1 MKIIYRLISYC
12 YLWLPKKLQKALQ
25 KNLFQQQEIEQIF
38 KIEFSNGEVQK
49 LVNFEIQNNQ
59 INLISVNLILMKLVD
74 KILRTENLI
83 ILTLIIIA
91 LSGNTYHEDQTG
103 QIIVLFS
110 LICYLLDKL
119 QYLIN
124 LLIISYQR
132 WKQQSIINNYKCR
145 IFQKFPNISDEEI
158 QKMEEN
164 NQDYIEFKSY
174 QTIKWFELQVGQIVC
189 LKHGKQSP
197 ADLLILDSSQEQV
210 LADFELR
217 IPCPCTFVNVN
228 HNNKGNI
235 MDFITKLNG
244 SIQFTTQETI
254 TGSIK
259 LKNDPKATSFN
270 QKNMIMRGE
279 IMDRADWIF
288 GMAIRVGDDCRS
300 VQKSLNNQSFQS
312 KSWLREFH
320 TQIVCL
326 SGILFSICFIPNII
340 YSSLIQT
347 EYFFD
352 SLIYCLLILPQTIL
366 LVEKIWYFFILLYN
380 NQLFAKY
387 QIQQALK
394 DSKSRVLKTKTQEN
408 TISITSQNERKIL
421 MPIKKNFILSLI
433 PASNQL
439 KIIKHNSNKQN
450 ISGFLTLAPQSILDL
465 IQTDIIVFENPQNLF
480 KASPKVIQ
488 LVQNFKNYQFN
499 HDKLKDLIIKASPQ
513 QKTNCDKMLL
523 DTNRQQTQDEMK
535 TLDIEMLIQEK
546 RVPDLRNLQDSFV
559 STKSMKKIQFMR
571 KDTLSDYKQ
580 QEPKLN
586 NGIGKKKSSR
596 YIFEQSFAAK
606 PNNQYNS
613 QDSSKDTSNNNPSAS
628 FQSPPILKQ
637 KTQFIRTA
645 NLFKHSSSSFQNSS
659 SKLNEI
665 NQDRLVGDI
674 LNEQDFIDVLY
685 NKDDTIHN
693 EILIMMLITNSA
705 MTLYNE
711 KLQKLEINFE
721 NKYDQ
726 SILQFTELFDYC
738 LVCATEIENSRPE
751 FNMKTIIKKVITISN
766 VSKIFDVLTF
776 LEPTENRKNILSVLV
791 RDPESFLL
799 DEGALL
805 YSRIETSNFG
815 QQENKYNEFLSE
827 MTWDGQKTFLYTK
840 KQLDQVQTDEFLK
853 KLSAIYETYGNRSHE
868 IEKLFIELE
877 QQSEPMFAIGIKSH
891 NSNCLVLSS
900 QELNYDILDQDK
912 IFQNLYNFNLKPC
925 FVTQYNY
932 DELLIFLR
940 SFQIIR
946 SKEQILEL
954 KEKDKQQLQFKV
966 KQYFQALLE
975 QQNTNQNYD
984 KFIIVSSEAFNTIR
998 KDDYLKYHFILIVQF
1013 SFGLGAYSFTSSQ
1026 KGKLIKLLKMADKKI
1041 LTIGNSLDNGYMFSK
1056 SDISVSLMKNKS
1068 LISIL
1073 HPKFVTFNMKQ
1084 IFRMLFIY
1092 CPNQML
1098 NYLAIME
1105 VQLYRCT
1112 LIGLIIFA
1120 SDFEFKN
1127 MNMFYLL
1134 LFYLIPS
1141 NLLSSIQNYYL
1152 FVLHT
1157 KQQLKNAN
1165 NYSRLLSNL
1174 KNKILFKQAIKVI
1187 FIAII
1192 DFCILILIQNSILNY
1207 VSPNGK
1213 VDQTQQIILLYIALE
1228 ILEKSKILF
1237 YVFSLQ
1243 SKMQQFIIHLCV
1255 TIIMTTI
1262 LIIIFNLVQIS
1273 VDQQKI
1279 IEEFDTENLVAFI
1292 FISIFVLGLSYILQE
1307 TLQICSIEFALPS
1320 DLYSL
1325 DQNYQ
1330 EIVQLKNNI
1339 TSSNSLS
1346 EFEDEK
1352 LKNFNQKLKQLT
1364 DQLFDNK
1371 DIIEECITKQIKG
1384 DQSLIDEM
1392 DKLHGFQ
1399 DKKTESSFQDFF
1411 REQNNH
1417 RFNIVYAFIFY
1428 DISIII
1434 IHFYEIF
1441 IEETFQFS
1449 ILITAIIQFV
1459 IQIFIA
1465 FLQFR
1470 VINDKKVKQNLQI
1483 FSYILRFIFQ
1493 IIIDILHFE
1502 SEQTFIGF
1510 LFNFQFIL
1518 AFAMTSQPQISILM
1532 YSALQLINYVINL
1545 LSDGFTM
1552 NYKDYKVLIFCISKY
1567 SLLLIEV
1574 SYPVFQMVEKTQFL
1588 QRSFYIYQNR
1598 LNNEK
1603 KKINNILGLLM
1614 PRFIQERMNKGQIQ
1628 ISQDQGDVTVL
1639 FCDIYQFDKVIKFEQ
1654 ENILDFLDTLYR
1666 AFDQLCQTYD
1676 LQKIETVGKTYMAAG
1691 GLKDYDA
1698 VINQKNA
1705 NSTTRALETAIA
1717 MMETVKT
1724 MKYGDNQ
1731 DVKLKIGIHY
1741 GRVIAG
1747 VIGSHKP
1754 QFSLIGDTVNTTS
1767 RVCSTSEAGFVTLSE
1782 SAYNHIKDTTKYQFE
1797 QKSVAAKGKG
1807 TIETFRLKIYT
1818 KEKESS
1824 KIITPKVC
1832 FEKSEKNY
1840 EPECK
1845 VTVMPLKNSENTK
1858 TPLKS
1863 VMKRA
1868 SIMNQACLI
1877 TDAKSPQVL
1886 FKQIQKDIKNKQQ
1899 PLAIIKKRSSIEQDC
1914 KDLDFK
1920 RLNSQ
1925 KSRSGSIFDNDNQ
1938 SQVYQKAKTPA
1949 LKSTMRNSIS
1959 AHKRLVRQS
1968 EDATNTN
1975 NGNVA
1980 TLQQI
1985 SMTHFS
1991 QMDVKT
1997 QPQLNQIQIQNNQ
2010 NNNNNQQPLINS
2022 FQQTSQNQLLLIAE
2036 HPSKE
2041 SLQQEKNEDEVQIP
2055 QQQTQNWIQRPQI
2068 KKKGTIIMAD
2078 LVQQRKSGFIKSST
2092 RIIVSD
2098 EKEKEKIVK
2107 IAQIDNN
2114 DQQTEQIVK
2123 RQITKQ
2129 KSIKPIQQES
2139 SDSAIRKQ
2147 NDNLY
2152 EKFEELEI
2160 NKRQGISMLQ
2170 KKLDLMKLKNIKKFK
2185 LDFEKDCDSEQFK
2198 SFYDSIDQISYY
2210 QIYEE
2215 YKDQELINLRQT
2227 YSFLL
2232 ILIVLKNL
2240 LYFILDD
2247 LSASTHIGLLISL
2260 LFQITLSLGLAIPIY
2275 KYREQ
2280 QNFQKL
2286 KIFGFIYFIII
2297 NLLNLLVIEFSDVSE
2312 FQIILQAC
2320 QITTIYINLFY
2331 LQMLIVQDKYK
2342 LLITYII
2349 LLTLITVYE
2358 KFVLEILFFGLSI
2371 IGLTFYSQYQVNQ
2384 ILVKNYKVSQQL
2396 QLQIAKYENML
2407 QYLMPPHALKR
2418 LLQPDQ
2424 DNTETFIDVLENATV
2439 LFADIAGFTKY
2450 SSSVEPE
2457 TVVEMLRN
2465 LFQTFDEFC
2474 QMTQVYKLFTIG
2486 DCYVCMGVMDLN
2498 QRDPAEEAQ
2507 NVLVFGL
2514 KMIQIIN
2521 DCNKDP
2527 QYQHLNMR
2535 IGVHT
2540 GKVLGGVVGTD
2551 VVRYDIYGED
2561 VTIANLMES
2570 SGSEGKMLVS
2580 EHTKNLIESVYEDFK
2595 FDYAKDVYIPS
2606 KDITLPTFFVQLND
2620 LVFSQDE

>member
-12 YLWLPKKLQKALQ
+12 YLWLPKKLQKTLQ
-25 KNLFQQQEIEQIF
+25 KTLFQQQENEQIF

-59 INLISVNLILMKLVD
+59 INLISVKMIVFLLVD

-83 ILTLIIIA
+83 ILIILIIA
-91 LSGNTYHEDQTG
+91 LAGNTYTQDSTG
-103 QIIVLFS
+103 QIIVLFT

-124 LLIISYQR
+124 LLLISYQR
-132 WKQQSIINNYKCR
+132 WKQQSSINNNKCR

-158 QKMEEN
+158 QKLEDN

-174 QTIKWFELQVGQIVC
+174 LSIKWCELQVGQIVC

-210 LADFELR
+210 LADYELR
-217 IPCPCTFVNVN
+217 VPCPCTFVNVN
-228 HNNKGNI
+228 HNSKGNI

-244 SIQFTTQETI
+244 SISFSVQESI

-270 QKNMIMRGE
+270 KKNMIMRGE

-288 GMAIRVGDDCRS
+288 GMAIRVGDDCRY
-300 VQKSLNNQSFQS
+300 VQTNLNKRSFQS
-312 KSWLREFH
+312 QSWLRDFH

-326 SGILFSICFIPNII
+326 CGVLFSICFIPNII
-340 YSSLIQT
+340 YSSLTQPD
-347 EYFFD
+347 YFFD
-352 SLIYCLLILPQTIL
+352 SLIYCLLIFPQALL
-366 LVEKIWYFFILLYN
+366 LVEKIWYFCILLYN
-380 NQLFAKY
+380 NQLFEKH

-394 DSKSRVLKTKTQEN
+394 DQKQSDQKIN
-408 TISITSQNERKIL
+408 TEYNHVTITSQNERKIL
-421 MPIKKNFILSLI
+421 MPIKKKFSLNLI
-433 PASNQL
+433 PASIQL
-439 KIIKHNSNKQN
+439 RLMKHNSNKQN
-450 ISGFLTLAPQSILDL
+450 ISGFLALAPQNILDL
-465 IQTDIIVFENPQNLF
+465 IQTDIIVFENPQHLF
-480 KASPKVIQ
+480 KESPKVVQ

-499 HDKLKDLIIKASPQ
+499 YDKLKDLVTKASPQ
-513 QKTNCDKMLL
+513 QKTNCDKMLI

-546 RVPDLRNLQDSFV
+546 RVPDLRSSQESFV
-559 STKSMKKIQFMR
+559 STKQIKKLQFMR
-571 KDTLSDYKQ
+571 KDTLSDFKQ
-580 QEPKLN
+580 QEPKLA

-596 YIFEQSFAAK
+596 FIFDQSFAAK
-606 PNNQYNS
+606 SNHQQNTH
-613 QDSSKDTSNNNPSAS
+613 DSSKDISNNNNGSQS

-637 KTQFIRTA
+637 KSQFIRQGTQ
-645 NLFKHSSSSFQNSS
+645 FKHNSSSFQNSQ
-659 SKLNEI
+659 SKLNEA
-665 NQDRLVGDI
+665 NQDRLIGDI

-685 NKDDTIHN
+685 SKDDTIHN
-693 EILIMMLITNSA
+693 EILIMMLITNSV

-711 KLQKLEINFE
+711 KLQKLEFNFE

-766 VSKIFDVLTF
+766 ISKIFDVLTF

-805 YSRIETSNFG
+805 YSRIETSNYN

-827 MTWDGQKTFLYTK
+827 MSWDGQKTFVYTK
-840 KQLDQVQTDEFLK
+840 KQLDQTQTDEFLK

-877 QQSEPMFAIGIKSH
+877 QQSEPMFSIGIKSH

-912 IFQNLYNFNLKPC
+912 IFQHLYNFNLKTC
-925 FVTQYNY
+925 FVTQYSY

-946 SKEQILEL
+946 SKEQIVEF

-966 KQYFQALLE
+966 KQHIQALLE
-975 QQNTNQNYD
+975 NQNANQNEEQ
-984 KFIIVSSEAFNTIR
+984 FIIVSSEAFNTII
-998 KDDYLKYHFILIVQF
+998 KDDYLKYHFIFIVQF
-1013 SFGLGAYSFTSSQ
+1013 SFGLGAYQLNSVQ

-1041 LTIGNSLDNGYMFSK
+1041 LTVGNSLDNGYMFSK
-1056 SDISVSLMKNKS
+1056 SDVSVSLMRSKS
-1068 LISIL
+1068 LISTL
-1073 HPKFVTFNMKQ
+1073 HPKFVTSNMKQ
-1084 IFRMLFIY
+1084 LFRMLFIY
-1092 CPNQML
+1092 CPTQML
-1098 NYLAIME
+1098 NYLAIIE

-1112 LIGLIIFA
+1112 LIGLTIFA
-1120 SDFEFKN
+1120 GHFELN
-1127 MNMFYLL
+1127 DINLFYLL

-1141 NLLSSIQNYYL
+1141 NLLSSVQYYYL

-1165 NYSRLLSNL
+1165 NYARLLQNL
-1174 KNKILFKQAIKVI
+1174 KNKILLKSALKII
-1187 FIAII
+1187 LIAII
-1192 DFCILILIQNSILNY
+1192 DFFILILIQNSILDF
-1207 VSPNGK
+1207 VSLNGK
-1213 VDQTQQIILLYIALE
+1213 VDQTQQIILLYLALE
-1228 ILEKSKILF
+1228 ILEKSKIIF
-1237 YVFSLQ
+1237 YIFSLSTQ
-1243 SKMQQFIIHLCV
+1243 LQHKIIQICSNIV
-1255 TIIMTTI
+1255 MVTI
-1262 LIIIFNLVQIS
+1262 LIIIFNIIQTI
-1273 VDQQKI
+1273 VDDQMI
-1279 IEEFDTENLVAFI
+1279 IEEFDLENFVAFI
-1292 FISIFVLGLSYILQE
+1292 FIAVFVLGLSYIFYE
-1307 TLQICSIEFALPS
+1307 TLQIFSIQFVLPS
-1320 DLYSL
+1320 DLYSF

-1330 EIVQLKNNI
+1330 EIKSLRNNI
-1339 TSSNSLS
+1339 SSQNSLS

-1352 LKNFNQKLKQLT
+1352 LRVFNQKLKQLT

-1371 DIIEECITKQIKG
+1371 DIIEECIIKQIKG

-1428 DISIII
+1428 DICIII
-1434 IHFYEIF
+1434 MHFYKIF
-1441 IEETFQFS
+1441 TDDIFKFS
-1449 ILITAIIQFV
+1449 ILITTVIQFV

-1470 VINDKKVKQNLQI
+1470 VITDKKNKQNLQI
-1483 FSYILRFIFQ
+1483 LSYILRFLFQ
-1493 IIIDILHFE
+1493 IIIDILYFE
-1502 SEQTFIGF
+1502 SEQTFVGF
-1510 LFNFQFIL
+1510 IFNYSFIL
-1518 AFAMTSQPQISILM
+1518 AFAMTTQPKIPLLL
-1532 YSALQLINYVINL
+1532 YVVLQLINYVINL

-1552 NYKDYKVLIFCISKY
+1552 TYSDYHVLIFCIAKY
-1567 SLLLIEV
+1567 SLLLLEI
-1574 SYPVFQMVEKTQFL
+1574 SYPVFQMVQKTHFL

-1598 LNNEK
+1598 LNYEK

-1639 FCDIYQFDKVIKFEQ
+1639 FCDIYQFDKVIKFQQ

-1747 VIGSHKP
+1747 VIGFHKP

-1767 RVCSTSEAGFVTLSE
+1767 RVCSTSDAGFITLSE
-1782 SAYNHIKDTTKYQFE
+1782 SAYNHIKDTTKHQFE

-1807 TIETFRLKIYT
+1807 TLETFRLKVCT

-1824 KIITPKVC
+1824 KNITPKAC
-1832 FEKSEKNY
+1832 LDKNEKNF
-1840 EPECK
+1840 EPDCK
-1845 VTVMPLKNSENTK
+1845 VQIMPLKNSDNSK
-1858 TPLKS
+1858 TPLKG

-1868 SIMNQACLI
+1868 SLMNQTGI
-1877 TDAKSPQVL
+1877 TNDAKTPSVL
-1886 FKQIQKDIKNKQQ
+1886 FKQISRDIKNKQQ
-1899 PLAIIKKRSSIEQDC
+1899 PLVIIKKKSSIEHDC
-1914 KDLDFK
+1914 KDLDLK

-1925 KSRSGSIFDNDNQ
+1925 KSKSGSNLDNDNQ
-1938 SQVYQKAKTPA
+1938 SQIHQKAKTPA
-1949 LKSTMRNSIS
+1949 LISTMRNSITT
-1959 AHKRLVRQS
+1959 HKRLIRQS
-1968 EDATNTN
+1968 EDGTN
-1975 NGNVA
+1975 NNNTG

-1991 QMDVKT
+1991 QIDMKT
-1997 QPQLNQIQIQNNQ
+1997 QPQLIQSHIQTNQSPNNI
-2010 NNNNNQQPLINS
+2010 QQPIINS
-2022 FQQTSQNQLLLIAE
+2022 FQQGSQNQLLLIAE

-2055 QQQTQNWIQRPQI
+2055 QQQVQQQTQRTQL
-2068 KKKGTIIMAD
+2068 KKKGTIIMVD
-2078 LVQQRKSGFIKSST
+2078 LVQQKKSCLMKSNT
-2092 RIIVSD
+2092 RIMIPE
-2098 EKEKEKIVK
+2098 EKDKDRVVK
-2107 IAQIDNN
+2107 IAQIDN
-2114 DQQTEQIVK
+2114 DQQAEQVGR
-2123 RQITKQ
+2123 RQIIKQ
-2129 KSIKPIQQES
+2129 KSIKPIQQEP
-2139 SDSAIRKQ
+2139 SDSAIKKY
-2147 NDNLY
+2147 DSIL
-2152 EKFEELEI
+2152 EKFEELEV

-2185 LDFEKDCDSEQFK
+2185 LDFDKDYDSEQIK
-2198 SFYDSIDQISYY
+2198 SYYDSKDQISYY

-2215 YKDQELINLRQT
+2215 YKDQELIKFRST
-2227 YSFLL
+2227 FSFLL
-2232 ILIVLKNL
+2232 VLMIFKSL
-2240 LYFILDD
+2240 LYFLLDN
-2247 LSASTHIGLLISL
+2247 LSSKTQIELLITVL
-2260 LFQITLSLGLAIPIY
+2260 CQISISLGLAIPIY

-2280 QNFQKL
+2280 SDLL
-2286 KIFGFIYFIII
+2286 KIKTFGFIYFITT
-2297 NLLNLLVIEFSDVSE
+2297 NLLNLLLISFSEATQYQV
-2312 FQIILQAC
+2312 ILQTC
-2320 QITTIYINLFY
+2320 QITSIYVNLFY

-2349 LLTLITVYE
+2349 LIVLVTVYE
-2358 KFVLEILFFGLSI
+2358 QFILEILFFGLSI
-2371 IGLTFYSQYQVNQ
+2371 IGITFYSQHQINQ

-2396 QLQIAKYENML
+2396 QIQIAKYENML

-2580 EHTKNLIESVYEDFK
+2580 EHTKNLVESVYEDFK
-2595 FDYAKDVYIPS
+2595 FEYAKDVYIPS

-2620 LVFSQDE
+2620 LVFSQEE

>member
-12 YLWLPKKLQKALQ
+12 YLWLPKKLQKTLQ
-25 KNLFQQQEIEQIF
+25 KTLFQQQENEQIF

-83 ILTLIIIA
+83 ILIILIIA
-91 LSGNTYHEDQTG
+91 LSGNTYIQDSTG
-103 QIIVLFS
+103 QIIVLFT

-132 WKQQSIINNYKCR
+132 WKQQSSINNNKCR

-158 QKMEEN
+158 QKMEDN

-174 QTIKWFELQVGQIVC
+174 LTINWCQLQVGQIVC

-217 IPCPCTFVNVN
+217 VPCPCTFVNVN
-228 HNNKGNI
+228 HNSKGNI

-244 SIQFTTQETI
+244 SISFTLQENI

-270 QKNMIMRGE
+270 KKNMIMRGE

-288 GMAIRVGDDCRS
+288 GMAIRVGDDCRY
-300 VQKSLNNQSFQS
+300 VQTNLNKQSFQS
-312 KSWLREFH
+312 QSWLRDFH

-326 SGILFSICFIPNII
+326 SGVLFSICFIPNII
-340 YSSLIQT
+340 YSSLTQT
-347 EYFFD
+347 DYFFD
-352 SLIYCLLILPQTIL
+352 SLIYCLLILPQALL
-366 LVEKIWYFFILLYN
+366 LVEKIWYFCILLYN
-380 NQLFAKY
+380 NQLFEQH

-394 DSKSRVLKTKTQEN
+394 DQKQTDQKIKTEYNHVT
-408 TISITSQNERKIL
+408 ITSQNERKIL
-421 MPIKKNFILSLI
+421 MPIKKKFSLSLI
-433 PASNQL
+433 PASNTL
-439 KIIKHNSNKQN
+439 KLIKHNSNKQN
-450 ISGFLTLAPQSILDL
+450 ISGFLALAPQNILDL
-465 IQTDIIVFENPQNLF
+465 IQTDIIVFENPQHLF
-480 KASPKVIQ
+480 KETPKVVQ

-499 HDKLKDLIIKASPQ
+499 YDKLKDLVTKASPQ
-513 QKTNCDKMLL
+513 QKTNCDKMLI

-535 TLDIEMLIQEK
+535 TLDIEMLISEK
-546 RVPDLRNLQDSFV
+546 RVPDLRTSQDSFA
-559 STKSMKKIQFMR
+559 STKQIKKIQFMR
-571 KDTLSDYKQ
+571 KDTLSDFKQ
-580 QEPKLN
+580 QEPKLS

-596 YIFEQSFAAK
+596 FIFDQSFAAK
-606 PNNQYNS
+606 PNNQSNS
-613 QDSSKDTSNNNPSAS
+613 HDSSKDISNNNGSSS
-628 FQSPPILKQ
+628 FHSPPILKQ
-637 KTQFIRTA
+637 KSQFIRSQT
-645 NLFKHSSSSFQNSS
+645 LFKHNSSSFQNSQ

-693 EILIMMLITNSA
+693 EILIMMLITNSV

-711 KLQKLEINFE
+711 KLQKLEFNFE

-766 VSKIFDVLTF
+766 ISKIFDVLTF
-776 LEPTENRKNILSVLV
+776 LEPTENRKNVLSVLV

-805 YSRIETSNFG
+805 YSRIETSNYN
-815 QQENKYNEFLSE
+815 QQENKYNEYLSE

-840 KQLDQVQTDEFLK
+840 KQLDQIQTDEFLK

-877 QQSEPMFAIGIKSH
+877 QQSEPIFSIGIKSH
-891 NSNCLVLSS
+891 NTNCLVLSS

-912 IFQNLYNFNLKPC
+912 IFQHLYNFNLKTC
-925 FVTQYNY
+925 FVIQYGY

-946 SKEQILEL
+946 SKEQIVEF

-966 KQYFQALLE
+966 KQHIQSLLE
-975 QQNTNQNYD
+975 NQNANQND
-984 KFIIVSSEAFNTIR
+984 EKFIIVSSEAFNTILN
-998 KDDYLKYHFILIVQF
+998 DDYLKYHFIFIVQF
-1013 SFGLGAYSFTSSQ
+1013 SYGLGAYQFNSSQ

-1041 LTIGNSLDNGYMFSK
+1041 LTVGNSLDNAYMFSK
-1056 SDISVSLMKNKS
+1056 SDVSVSLMKNQS
-1068 LISIL
+1068 LISTL
-1073 HPKFVTFNMKQ
+1073 NPKFVIFNMKQ
-1084 IFRMLFIY
+1084 LFRMLFIY

-1098 NYLAIME
+1098 NYLAIIE

-1112 LIGLIIFA
+1112 LIGLLIFA
-1120 SDFEFKN
+1120 GHFGLSDI
-1127 MNMFYLL
+1127 NMFYLL

-1141 NLLSSIQNYYL
+1141 NLLSSVQYYYL

-1165 NYSRLLSNL
+1165 NYARLLSNL
-1174 KNKILFKQAIKVI
+1174 KNKILFKSALKVI
-1187 FIAII
+1187 LIAII
-1192 DFCILILIQNSILNY
+1192 DFCILILIQNSILNF
-1207 VSPNGK
+1207 VSLNGK

-1228 ILEKSKILF
+1228 ILEKSKIIF
-1237 YVFSLQ
+1237 YVFSLSTQ
-1243 SKMQQFIIHLCV
+1243 IQHKIIQICSSIV
-1255 TIIMTTI
+1255 MISI
-1262 LIIIFNLVQIS
+1262 LIIIFNFIQTS
-1273 VDQQKI
+1273 VDDQMI
-1279 IEEFDTENLVAFI
+1279 IEEFDLENFIAFI
-1292 FISIFVLGLSYILQE
+1292 FITVFVLGLSYIIYE
-1307 TLQICSIEFALPS
+1307 TLQIFSIQFVLPS
-1320 DLYSL
+1320 ELYSY

-1330 EIVQLKNNI
+1330 EIKQLKNNI
-1339 TSSNSLS
+1339 SSQNSLS

-1352 LKNFNQKLKQLT
+1352 LRIFNQKLKQLT

-1371 DIIEECITKQIKG
+1371 DIIEECIIKQIKG

-1417 RFNIVYAFIFY
+1417 RYNIVYAFIFY
-1428 DISIII
+1428 DVCIII
-1434 IHFYEIF
+1434 MHFYEIF
-1441 IEETFQFS
+1441 TADIFQFS
-1449 ILITAIIQFV
+1449 ILITTIIQFV

-1470 VINDKKVKQNLQI
+1470 VINDKKTKQNLQI
-1483 FSYILRFIFQ
+1483 LSYILRFIFQ
-1493 IIIDILHFE
+1493 IIIDILYFE
-1502 SEQTFIGF
+1502 SEQTFVGF

-1518 AFAMTSQPQISILM
+1518 VFAMTTQPKIILLL
-1532 YSALQLINYVINL
+1532 YVTLQLINYVINV
-1545 LSDGFTM
+1545 LSDAFTM
-1552 NYKDYKVLIFCISKY
+1552 NFSDNNILIFCIAKY
-1567 SLLLIEV
+1567 SLLLLEL
-1574 SYPVFQMVEKTQFL
+1574 SYPIFQIVQKTHFL

-1639 FCDIYQFDKVIKFEQ
+1639 FCDIYQFDKVIKFQQ

-1747 VIGSHKP
+1747 VIGLHKP

-1767 RVCSTSEAGFVTLSE
+1767 RVCSTSDAGFITLSE
-1782 SAYNHIKDTTKYQFE
+1782 SAYNHIKDTTKHQFE

-1807 TIETFRLKIYT
+1807 TLETFRLKIFS
-1818 KEKESS
+1818 KERESS
-1824 KIITPKVC
+1824 KNVTPKAC
-1832 FEKSEKNY
+1832 FDKIDKNNDFD
-1840 EPECK
+1840 CK
-1845 VTVMPLKNSENTK
+1845 VQIKPLKTSDNSK
-1858 TPLKS
+1858 TPLKGA
-1863 VMKRA
+1863 MKRG
-1868 SIMNQACLI
+1868 SMMNQVGI
-1877 TDAKSPQVL
+1877 NSDTKSTQVL

-1899 PLAIIKKRSSIEQDC
+1899 PLVIIKKKSSIEHDC
-1914 KDLDFK
+1914 KDLDLK

-1925 KSRSGSIFDNDNQ
+1925 KSKSGSNLDNDNQ
-1938 SQVYQKAKTPA
+1938 SQVHQKAKTPA
-1949 LKSTMRNSIS
+1949 LISTMRNSITT
-1959 AHKRLVRQS
+1959 HRRLIRQS
-1968 EDATNTN
+1968 EDGTN
-1975 NGNVA
+1975 NNYAG

-1985 SMTHFS
+1985 SMTQFS
-1991 QMDVKT
+1991 QIDMKT
-1997 QPQLNQIQIQNNQ
+1997 QTQLNQVHNQ
-2010 NNNNNQQPLINS
+2010 NVQGSNNTQIPLINS
-2022 FQQTSQNQLLLIAE
+2022 FQQGSQNQLLLIAE

-2041 SLQQEKNEDEVQIP
+2041 SLQQEKNEDEVQVP
-2055 QQQTQNWIQRPQI
+2055 QQQIQQQIQRPQL
-2068 KKKGTIIMAD
+2068 KKKGTIIMVD
-2078 LVQQRKSGFIKSST
+2078 LVQQRKNGLMKSNT
-2092 RIIVSD
+2092 RIIIPEDKDKDRV
-2098 EKEKEKIVK
+2098 IK
-2107 IAQIDNN
+2107 IAQIDN
-2114 DQQTEQIVK
+2114 DLQTEQIGR
-2123 RQITKQ
+2123 RQIIKQ
-2129 KSIKPIQQES
+2129 KSIKPIQYES
-2139 SDSAIRKQ
+2139 SDSAIKKY
-2147 NDNLY
+2147 NDNQY
-2152 EKFEELEI
+2152 DKFEELEV

-2170 KKLDLMKLKNIKKFK
+2170 KKLDLLKLKNIKKFK
-2185 LDFEKDCDSEQFK
+2185 LDFDKDYDLDQFR
-2198 SFYDSIDQISYY
+2198 SFYDSKDQIAYY

-2215 YKDQELINLRQT
+2215 YKDQELINFRST

-2232 ILIVLKNL
+2232 ILMIFKSL
-2240 LYFILDD
+2240 LYFLLDD
-2247 LSASTHIGLLISL
+2247 LSSKTQIELLISVL
-2260 LFQITLSLGLAIPIY
+2260 CQITISLGLAIPIY
-2275 KYREQ
+2275 KYKEQ
-2280 QNFQKL
+2280 TDFQKI
-2286 KIFGFIYFIII
+2286 KTFGFIYFITT
-2297 NLLNLLVIEFSDVSE
+2297 NLLNLLLIQFSEVTQ
-2312 FQIILQAC
+2312 FQIILQTC
-2320 QITTIYINLFY
+2320 QITSIYVNLFY
-2331 LQMLIVQDKYK
+2331 LQILIVPDKYK
-2342 LLITYII
+2342 LLITYIV
-2349 LLTLITVYE
+2349 LIVLVTIYE
-2358 KFVLEILFFGLSI
+2358 QFILEILFFGLCI
-2371 IGLTFYSQYQVNQ
+2371 IGITFYSQHQINQ

-2396 QLQIAKYENML
+2396 QIQIAKYENML

-2418 LLQPDQ
+2418 LLQPDS

-2595 FDYAKDVYIPS
+2595 FEYAKDVYIPS

>member
-1 MKIIYRLISYC
+1 
-12 YLWLPKKLQKALQ
+12 
-25 KNLFQQQEIEQIF
+25 
-38 KIEFSNGEVQK
+38 
-49 LVNFEIQNNQ
+49 
-59 INLISVNLILMKLVD
+59 MKLVD

-83 ILTLIIIA
+83 ILIILIIA
-91 LSGNTYHEDQTG
+91 LAGNTYTQDSTG
-103 QIIVLFS
+103 QIIVLFT

-124 LLIISYQR
+124 LLLISYQR
-132 WKQQSIINNYKCR
+132 WKQQSSINNNKCR

-174 QTIKWFELQVGQIVC
+174 LTIKWCELQVGQIVC

-210 LADFELR
+210 LADYELR

-228 HNNKGNI
+228 HNSKGNI

-244 SIQFTTQETI
+244 SISFTVQESI

-270 QKNMIMRGE
+270 KKNMIMRGE

-288 GMAIRVGDDCRS
+288 GLAIRVGDDCRY
-300 VQKSLNNQSFQS
+300 VQTNLNKQSFQS
-312 KSWLREFH
+312 QSWLRDFH

-326 SGILFSICFIPNII
+326 CGVLFSICFIPNII
-340 YSSLIQT
+340 YSSLTQT
-347 EYFFD
+347 DYFFD
-352 SLIYCLLILPQTIL
+352 SLIYCLLIFPQALL
-366 LVEKIWYFFILLYN
+366 LVEKIWYFCILLYN
-380 NQLFAKY
+380 NQLFEKH

-394 DSKSRVLKTKTQEN
+394 DSKQTDQKIKTEYNHVT
-408 TISITSQNERKIL
+408 ITSQNERKIL
-421 MPIKKNFILSLI
+421 MPIKKKFSLNLI
-433 PASNQL
+433 PASSQL
-439 KIIKHNSNKQN
+439 RLMKHNSNKQN
-450 ISGFLTLAPQSILDL
+450 ISGFLALAPQNILDL
-465 IQTDIIVFENPQNLF
+465 IQTDIIVFENPQHLF
-480 KASPKVIQ
+480 KESPKVVQ

-499 HDKLKDLIIKASPQ
+499 YDKLKDLVTKASPQ
-513 QKTNCDKMLL
+513 HKTNCDKMLI

-546 RVPDLRNLQDSFV
+546 RVPDLRSSQESFV
-559 STKSMKKIQFMR
+559 STKQIKKLQFMR
-571 KDTLSDYKQ
+571 KDTLSDFKQ
-580 QEPKLN
+580 QEPKLA

-596 YIFEQSFAAK
+596 FIFDQSFAAK
-606 PNNQYNS
+606 SNHQSNTH
-613 QDSSKDTSNNNPSAS
+613 DSSKDISNNNGSQS

-637 KTQFIRTA
+637 KSQFNRQGTQFK
-645 NLFKHSSSSFQNSS
+645 NNSSSFQNSQ
-659 SKLNEI
+659 SKLNEA
-665 NQDRLVGDI
+665 NQDRLIGDI

-685 NKDDTIHN
+685 SKDDTIHN
-693 EILIMMLITNSA
+693 EILIMMLITNSV

-711 KLQKLEINFE
+711 KLQKLEFNFE

-766 VSKIFDVLTF
+766 ISKIFDVLTF
-776 LEPTENRKNILSVLV
+776 LEPTENRKNTLSVLV

-805 YSRIETSNFG
+805 YSRIETSNYS

-827 MTWDGQKTFLYTK
+827 MSWDGQKTFLYTK
-840 KQLDQVQTDEFLK
+840 KQLDQTQTDEFLK

-877 QQSEPMFAIGIKSH
+877 QQSEPMFSIGIKSH

-912 IFQNLYNFNLKPC
+912 IFQHLYNFNLKTC
-925 FVTQYNY
+925 FITQYSY

-946 SKEQILEL
+946 SREQIVEF

-966 KQYFQALLE
+966 KQHIQALLE
-975 QQNTNQNYD
+975 NQNANQNEEQ
-984 KFIIVSSEAFNTIR
+984 FIIVSSQAFNTII
-998 KDDYLKYHFILIVQF
+998 KDDYLKYHFIFIVQF
-1013 SFGLGAYSFTSSQ
+1013 SFGLGAYQLNSVQ

-1041 LTIGNSLDNGYMFSK
+1041 LTVGNSLDNGYMFSK
-1056 SDISVSLMKNKS
+1056 SDVSVSLLRNKS
-1068 LISIL
+1068 LVSTL
-1073 HPKFVTFNMKQ
+1073 HPKFVTSNMKQ
-1084 IFRMLFIY
+1084 LFRMLFIY
-1092 CPNQML
+1092 CPKQML
-1098 NYLAIME
+1098 NYLAIIE

-1112 LIGLIIFA
+1112 LIGLTIFA
-1120 SDFEFKN
+1120 GHFELN
-1127 MNMFYLL
+1127 DINMFYLL

-1141 NLLSSIQNYYL
+1141 NLLSSVQYYYL

-1165 NYSRLLSNL
+1165 NYARLLQNL
-1174 KNKILFKQAIKVI
+1174 KNKILLKSALKII
-1187 FIAII
+1187 LIAII
-1192 DFCILILIQNSILNY
+1192 DFFILILIHNSILNF
-1207 VSPNGK
+1207 VSLNGR
-1213 VDQTQQIILLYIALE
+1213 VNQTQQIILLYLALE
-1228 ILEKSKILF
+1228 ILEKSKIIF
-1237 YVFSLQ
+1237 YIFSLSTQ
-1243 SKMQQFIIHLCV
+1243 LQQKIIQICLNIV
-1255 TIIMTTI
+1255 MVTI
-1262 LIIIFNLVQIS
+1262 LIIIYNIIQTIED
-1273 VDQQKI
+1273 DQMI
-1279 IEEFDTENLVAFI
+1279 IEEFDLENFVAFI
-1292 FISIFVLGLSYILQE
+1292 FIAVFVLGLSYIFYE
-1307 TLQICSIEFALPS
+1307 ILQIFSIQFVLPS
-1320 DLYSL
+1320 DLYSF

-1330 EIVQLKNNI
+1330 EIKSLRDNI
-1339 TSSNSLS
+1339 SSQNSLS

-1352 LKNFNQKLKQLT
+1352 LRVFNQKLKQLT

-1371 DIIEECITKQIKG
+1371 DIIEECIIKQIKG

-1428 DISIII
+1428 DICIINM
-1434 IHFYEIF
+1434 YLYQIF
-1441 IEETFQFS
+1441 TEDIFQFS
-1449 ILITAIIQFV
+1449 ILITTVIQFV

-1470 VINDKKVKQNLQI
+1470 VINDKKNKQNLQI
-1483 FSYILRFIFQ
+1483 LSYILRFLFQ
-1493 IIIDILHFE
+1493 IIIDILYFE
-1502 SEQTFIGF
+1502 SEQTFVGYI
-1510 LFNFQFIL
+1510 FNYSFIL
-1518 AFAMTSQPQISILM
+1518 AFSMTTQPKIPILL
-1532 YSALQLINYVINL
+1532 YVTLQLINYVINL

-1552 NYKDYKVLIFCISKY
+1552 TYSDYTVLIFCIAKY
-1567 SLLLIEV
+1567 SLLLLEV
-1574 SYPVFQMVEKTQFL
+1574 SYPVFQMVQKTHFL

-1639 FCDIYQFDKVIKFEQ
+1639 FCDIYQFDKVIKFQQ

-1698 VINQKNA
+1698 VINQKNS

-1747 VIGSHKP
+1747 VIGFHKP

-1767 RVCSTSEAGFVTLSE
+1767 RVCSTSDAGFITLSE
-1782 SAYNHIKDTTKYQFE
+1782 SAYNHIKDTTKHQFE

-1807 TIETFRLKIYT
+1807 TLETFRLKICI
-1818 KEKESS
+1818 KEKDPS
-1824 KIITPKVC
+1824 KSITPKAC
-1832 FEKSEKNY
+1832 LDKNDKNFELD
-1840 EPECK
+1840 CK
-1845 VTVMPLKNSENTK
+1845 VQIMPLKNSDNSK
-1858 TPLKS
+1858 TPLKGGLRRTS
-1863 VMKRA
+1863 L
-1868 SIMNQACLI
+1868 MNQTGIPNDTKAPL
-1877 TDAKSPQVL
+1877 VL
-1886 FKQIQKDIKNKQQ
+1886 FKQISKDIKNKQQ
-1899 PLAIIKKRSSIEQDC
+1899 PSVIIKKKSSIEHDC
-1914 KDLDFK
+1914 KDLDLK

-1925 KSRSGSIFDNDNQ
+1925 KSKSGSNLDNDNQ
-1938 SQVYQKAKTPA
+1938 SQIHQKAKTPA
-1949 LKSTMRNSIS
+1949 LISTMRNSINT
-1959 AHKRLVRQS
+1959 HRRLIRQS
-1968 EDATNTN
+1968 EDGTN
-1975 NGNVA
+1975 NNNNNG

-1991 QMDVKT
+1991 QIDLKT
-1997 QPQLNQIQIQNNQ
+1997 QPQLIQSHIQTNQSP
-2010 NNNNNQQPLINS
+2010 NNNQQPIINS
-2022 FQQTSQNQLLLIAE
+2022 FQQASQNQLLLIAE

-2055 QQQTQNWIQRPQI
+2055 QQQVQQQIQRPQL
-2068 KKKGTIIMAD
+2068 KKKGTIIMVD
-2078 LVQQRKSGFIKSST
+2078 LVQQKKSCLMKSNT
-2092 RIIVSD
+2092 RIMIPE
-2098 EKEKEKIVK
+2098 EKDKDRVVK
-2107 IAQIDNN
+2107 IAQIDN
-2114 DQQTEQIVK
+2114 DQQAEQVGR
-2123 RQITKQ
+2123 RQIIKQ
-2129 KSIKPIQQES
+2129 KSIKPIQQEP
-2139 SDSAIRKQ
+2139 SDSAIKKY
-2147 NDNLY
+2147 DSIL
-2152 EKFEELEI
+2152 EKFEELEV

-2185 LDFEKDCDSEQFK
+2185 LDFDKDYDSEQFK
-2198 SFYDSIDQISYY
+2198 SYYDSKDQIQYY

-2215 YKDQELINLRQT
+2215 YKDQELIKFRST
-2227 YSFLL
+2227 FSFLL
-2232 ILIVLKNL
+2232 VLMIFKSL
-2240 LYFILDD
+2240 LYFLLEN
-2247 LSASTHIGLLISL
+2247 LSSKSQIELLITVL
-2260 LFQITLSLGLAIPIY
+2260 CQISISLGLAIPIY

-2280 QNFQKL
+2280 SDIL
-2286 KIFGFIYFIII
+2286 KIKTLGFIYFITT
-2297 NLLNLLVIEFSDVSE
+2297 NLLNLLLIQFSEATNYQV
-2312 FQIILQAC
+2312 ILQTC
-2320 QITTIYINLFY
+2320 QITSIYVNLFY
-2331 LQMLIVQDKYK
+2331 LQMLIVPDKYK

-2349 LLTLITVYE
+2349 LIVLVTVYE
-2358 KFVLEILFFGLSI
+2358 QFILEILFFGLSI
-2371 IGLTFYSQYQVNQ
+2371 IGITFYSQHQINQ

-2396 QLQIAKYENML
+2396 QIQIAKYENML

-2580 EHTKNLIESVYEDFK
+2580 EHTKNLVESVYEDFK
-2595 FDYAKDVYIPS
+2595 FEYAKDVYIPS

-2620 LVFSQDE
+2620 LVFSQEE